1 MLIRILVL
9 FLILTK
15 YFFSNTFLS
24 LYNTTTLD
32 MIITIVG
39 ISPPEMHRNAIYVI
53 ASLSSSDHVG
63 RQLQFEVI
71 TDNCL
76 AQNLWKMQ
84 NPSKYQSMFDLYC
97 YLPDGNHILT
107 HLPNA

>member
-1 MLIRILVL
+1 
-9 FLILTK
+9 
-15 YFFSNTFLS
+15 
-24 LYNTTTLD
+24 

-71 TDNCL
+71 TDNRL
-76 AQNLWKMQ
+76 A
-84 NPSKYQSMFDLYC
+84 
-97 YLPDGNHILT
+97 
-107 HLPNA
+107 